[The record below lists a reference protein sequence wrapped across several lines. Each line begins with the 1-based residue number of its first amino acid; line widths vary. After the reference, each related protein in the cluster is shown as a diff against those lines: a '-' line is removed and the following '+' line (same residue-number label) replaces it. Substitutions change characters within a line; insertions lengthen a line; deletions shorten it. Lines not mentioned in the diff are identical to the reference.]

1 MALKA
6 ATQHFTYSTVSATSS
21 QDSQPA
27 DCDWTVCYMLAL
39 SCGGVVQKKNLCDSK
54 WKWHSVSGVCVWIC
68 VVVLR
73 DPSTPPEAKKKITC
87 LFFDLCDVTRTLSCS
102 SQGLNICNDC
112 VLNKPPSCFFL
123 FKPSLLLLLYNHQVT
138 THTRMLYIELFIIKD
153 CTLIFQST
161 YYMYKWR
168 ADRFQYF
175 YPLNWAGTLFF
186 FFFFCFIGKRTGKI
200 YQGISCSILKWWRLE
215 VKKKLMKMYV
225 QGPTEKGKKKK
236 NTML

>member
-6 ATQHFTYSTVSATSS
+6 AAQHFTYSTVSATSS

-138 THTRMLYIELFIIKD
+138 TQTHVVHRIVYYKRLYINFSINILYVQMEGRQISIFLPIKLSWN
-153 CTLIFQST
+153 T
-161 YYMYKWR
+161 
-168 ADRFQYF
+168 
-175 YPLNWAGTLFF
+175 FF
-186 FFFFCFIGKRTGKI
+186 FFFFLLYWKANR
-200 YQGISCSILKWWRLE
+200 QNISRH
-215 VKKKLMKMYV
+215 
-225 QGPTEKGKKKK
+225 
-236 NTML
+236 

>member
-1 MALKA
+1 MKVTLCQRCVRLDLCCCPPRSVH
-6 ATQHFTYSTVSATSS
+6 T
-21 QDSQPA
+21 PR
-27 DCDWTVCYMLAL
+27 
-39 SCGGVVQKKNLCDSK
+39 GQKKKSRVFFLTCVMLHGLCPVAAKALTSAMTVFSINL
-54 WKWHSVSGVCVWIC
+54 HHV
-68 VVVLR
+68 
-73 DPSTPPEAKKKITC
+73 
-87 LFFDLCDVTRTLSCS
+87 
-102 SQGLNICNDC
+102 
-112 VLNKPPSCFFL
+112 FFL

-215 VKKKLMKMYV
+215 VKKKFMKMYV
-225 QGPTEKGKKKK
+225 QGPTEKGKNNVINLNPKPEW
-236 NTML
+236 NLILIGWF

>member
-1 MALKA
+1 MYRKYNFREQMALKA
-6 ATQHFTYSTVSATSS
+6 AAQHFTYSTVSATSS

-39 SCGGVVQKKNLCDSK
+39 SCGGVVQKKSLRFQMKVTLCQRCVRLDLCCCPPR
-54 WKWHSVSGVCVWIC
+54 SVH
-68 VVVLR
+68 
-73 DPSTPPEAKKKITC
+73 TPRGQKKKSRVF
-87 LFFDLCDVTRTLSCS
+87 FFDLCDVTRTLSCS

-175 YPLNWAGTLFF
+175 YPLN
-186 FFFFCFIGKRTGKI
+186 
-200 YQGISCSILKWWRLE
+200 
-215 VKKKLMKMYV
+215 
-225 QGPTEKGKKKK
+225 
-236 NTML
+236 

>member
-1 MALKA
+1 MYRKYNFREQMALKA

-39 SCGGVVQKKNLCDSK
+39 SCGGVLQKKISAIPNESDTLSAVCAFG
-54 WKWHSVSGVCVWIC
+54 SVLLSSEI
-68 VVVLR
+68 R
-73 DPSTPPEAKKKITC
+73 PHPQRPKKKSRVFFLTC
-87 LFFDLCDVTRTLSCS
+87 VMLHGLCPVAAKALTSAMTVFSINLHH
-102 SQGLNICNDC
+102 
-112 VLNKPPSCFFL
+112 VFFL

-175 YPLNWAGTLFF
+175 YPLN
-186 FFFFCFIGKRTGKI
+186 
-200 YQGISCSILKWWRLE
+200 
-215 VKKKLMKMYV
+215 
-225 QGPTEKGKKKK
+225 
-236 NTML
+236 